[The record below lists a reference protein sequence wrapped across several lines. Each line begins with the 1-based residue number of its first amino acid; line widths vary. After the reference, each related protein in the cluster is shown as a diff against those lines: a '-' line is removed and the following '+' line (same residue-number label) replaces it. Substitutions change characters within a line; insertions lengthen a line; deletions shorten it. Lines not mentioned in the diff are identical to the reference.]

1 MSWTDADVVEEV
13 KPKQQAWTD
22 DDIATPEKK
31 EQPGDRYSGAIL
43 KGVAGLAGLPG
54 DVLTMLGKPFG
65 DLGKPEIAQYL
76 TKDAIVKGIEKLT
89 GTPLYQPETKGQK
102 YFEKAVEGAVSMPG
116 SAATMGMGALS
127 GLGGEFGGNVAG
139 VPGAVLGAALPLVAP
154 AATAHTIGGITD
166 LVKGRTGDIRAGK
179 VLRDAAGVKR
189 AAIEAE
195 MLGKGNDITAAQ
207 AAVGAGSTR
216 WSALGDRAAQQRSEY
231 FKALEDAQELQRLE
245 TLRGVAGGST
255 QTEARQAQDIF
266 KKGINAIRGPE
277 REVALANANTAGR
290 MLPEYVDMLNK
301 KRESMVSA
309 LQDAGKGFA
318 QEGAYRQG
326 IRRLQEGSAPGWSQ
340 AKIGRLTD
348 RVGEQRSYV
357 DDLMT
362 LRNQRKAEG
371 DFIKMQADSLAEHG
385 LKPLKPDAVVSKLDD
400 MLKDPRIGPDDLASR
415 ALRNVRNKFA
425 KWTNEHGVIDAEAVE
440 TIRKRAVNDV
450 IEQKMGSAD
459 PKAKA
464 RRTAE
469 IMGMIKGPIIKAIE
483 DAGGTGYGAYLK
495 NYADDMERLNRQKL
509 GAELLATYKKS
520 PDEFAN
526 IAKGENPDF
535 VKKIMGNE
543 YDVAKALGGR
553 NAAIQKV
560 AAEVERNNR
569 LSDLATAGKA
579 DVANV
584 LSQDASKW
592 RLPMWLNRYVTA
604 ANKGLDIAES
614 ALNAKTMAKVYE
626 AMENPNNALKVL
638 NELPLT
644 ERNKVLK
651 AMVELKNMPKSVR
664 VGQEVTQQ

>member
-22 DDIATPEKK
+22 DDIAAPEKK

-65 DLGKPEIAQYL
+65 DLGKPEIAQYM

-89 GTPLYQPETKGQK
+89 GTPLYQPETAGQR
-102 YFEKAVEGAVSMPG
+102 YFEKAVEGAVSMPR

-127 GLGGEFGGNVAG
+127 GLGGEFGGKVAG
-139 VPGAVLGAALPLVAP
+139 VPGAVLGAALPLFAP

-231 FKALEDAQELQRLE
+231 FKALEDRQVAERAAALAGVKPDLKSAVTARDAASSPMYKQADKAVVKIDAPMMSVFERMPKGTLE
-245 TLRGVAGGST
+245 AAADIARMEGRTFQIGKHIPAHTVETGVLDASGKMGVRNIPT
-255 QTEARQAQDIF
+255 QYPSITGESLHYVKRALSDIANASPSV
-266 KKGINAIRGPE
+266 KGIGRDAQSAA
-277 REVALANANTAGR
+277 REV
-290 MLPEYVDMLNK
+290 
-301 KRESMVSA
+301 
-309 LQDAGKGFA
+309 
-318 QEGAYRQG
+318 
-326 IRRLQEGSAPGWSQ
+326 
-340 AKIGRLTD
+340 
-348 RVGEQRSYV
+348 
-357 DDLMT
+357 
-362 LRNQRKAEG
+362 
-371 DFIKMQADSLAEHG
+371 
-385 LKPLKPDAVVSKLDD
+385 LD
-400 MLKDPRIGPDDLASR
+400 
-415 ALRNVRNKFA
+415 
-425 KWTNEHGVIDAEAVE
+425 
-440 TIRKRAVNDV
+440 
-450 IEQKMGSAD
+450 
-459 PKAKA
+459 
-464 RRTAE
+464 
-469 IMGMIKGPIIKAIE
+469 
-483 DAGGTGYGAYLK
+483 
-495 NYADDMERLNRQKL
+495 
-509 GAELLATYKKS
+509 
-520 PDEFAN
+520 
-526 IAKGENPDF
+526 DF
-535 VKKIMGNE
+535 VKSFEGKVPIYGEAREAFAGASKPVNQAKVIQAME
-543 YDVAKALGGR
+543 DVLTNYKGGERVQPFLNVLGRGETALLKKSTGFPRYESGDL
-553 NAAIQKV
+553 NKV
-560 AAEVERNNR
+560 LTPKQLDAVSKVESELLRDAR

-626 AMENPNNALKVL
+626 AMESPNNALKVL

-664 VGQEVTQQ
+664 VGQEITQE

>member
-22 DDIATPEKK
+22 DDIAAPEKK
-31 EQPGDRYSGAIL
+31 EQPGDRYSSAFI

-54 DVLTMLGKPFG
+54 DALRLLETG
-65 DLGKPEIAQYL
+65 
-76 TKDAIVKGIEKLT
+76 IVKGGELIGLDKVGIQPKRSFKGVTAGKEDIIKAIEQAT
-89 GTPLYQPETKGQK
+89 GTPLYKPETTGER
-102 YFEKAVEGAVSMPG
+102 YFEKAVEGAVSMPMRG
-116 SAATMGMGALS
+116 ATMAMGALS
-127 GLGGEFGGNVAG
+127 GIGGEYGGKVAG
-139 VPGAVLGAALPLVAP
+139 VPGAVLGAALPFVAP

-231 FKALEDAQELQRLE
+231 FKALEDRQ
-245 TLRGVAGGST
+245 VA
-255 QTEARQAQDIF
+255 
-266 KKGINAIRGPE
+266 E
-277 REVALANANTAGR
+277 RAAALAGVKPDLNAATTAREIATKPLYDAARKGLAPVDTTKVLANLDDTLLR
-290 MLPEYVDMLNK
+290 NSGNPELVTALKSIRSGLVDDAGNVITNAERVMSVIDGVKAKLASKDNK
-301 KRESMVSA
+301 FILEKLIDTREGLKNAVPGVSA
-309 LQDAGKGFA
+309 ADAEF
-318 QEGAYRQG
+318 
-326 IRRLQEGSAPGWSQ
+326 RRLSQPVNQ
-340 AKIGRLTD
+340 AKVIQAMEDVLTNYKGGERVQPFLNVLGRGETALLKKSTGFPRYESGDMNKVLTPK
-348 RVGEQRSYV
+348 Q
-357 DDLMT
+357 L
-362 LRNQRKAEG
+362 
-371 DFIKMQADSLAEHG
+371 
-385 LKPLKPDAVVSKLDD
+385 DAVSK
-400 MLKDPRIGPDDLASR
+400 
-415 ALRNVRNKFA
+415 
-425 KWTNEHGVIDAEAVE
+425 VE
-440 TIRKRAVNDV
+440 
-450 IEQKMGSAD
+450 S
-459 PKAKA
+459 
-464 RRTAE
+464 
-469 IMGMIKGPIIKAIE
+469 
-483 DAGGTGYGAYLK
+483 
-495 NYADDMERLNRQKL
+495 
-509 GAELLATYKKS
+509 ELLRDS
-520 PDEFAN
+520 
-526 IAKGENPDF
+526 
-535 VKKIMGNE
+535 
-543 YDVAKALGGR
+543 
-553 NAAIQKV
+553 
-560 AAEVERNNR
+560 R

-626 AMENPNNALKVL
+626 AMENPNKALKVL

>member
-13 KPKQQAWTD
+13 KPQQQAWTD

-89 GTPLYQPETKGQK
+89 GTPLYHPETKGQK
-102 YFEKAVEGAVSMPG
+102 YFEKAVEGAVSMPR
-116 SAATMGMGALS
+116 SAATMGIGALS
-127 GLGGEFGGNVAG
+127 GLGGEYGGEVAG
-139 VPGAVLGAALPLVAP
+139 VPGAVLGAALPLFAP

-231 FKALEDAQELQRLE
+231 FKALEDRQ
-245 TLRGVAGGST
+245 VA
-255 QTEARQAQDIF
+255 
-266 KKGINAIRGPE
+266 E
-277 REVALANANTAGR
+277 RAAALAGVKPDLKAATTARETATKPLYDAARKGLAPVDTTNVLANLDDTLLRNSGNTELVTALKSIRAGLVDDTGNVITNAERVMSVIDGVKAK
-290 MLPEYVDMLNK
+290 LASKDNK
-301 KRESMVSA
+301 FILEKLIDTREGLKNAVPGVSA
-309 LQDAGKGFA
+309 ADAEF
-318 QEGAYRQG
+318 
-326 IRRLQEGSAPGWSQ
+326 RRLSQPVNQ
-340 AKIGRLTD
+340 AKVIQAMEDVLTNYKGGERVQPFLNVLGRGETALLKKSTGFPRYESGDMNKILTPKQL
-348 RVGEQRSYV
+348 E
-357 DDLMT
+357 
-362 LRNQRKAEG
+362 A
-371 DFIKMQADSLAEHG
+371 
-385 LKPLKPDAVVSKLDD
+385 VSK
-400 MLKDPRIGPDDLASR
+400 
-415 ALRNVRNKFA
+415 
-425 KWTNEHGVIDAEAVE
+425 VE
-440 TIRKRAVNDV
+440 
-450 IEQKMGSAD
+450 S
-459 PKAKA
+459 
-464 RRTAE
+464 
-469 IMGMIKGPIIKAIE
+469 
-483 DAGGTGYGAYLK
+483 
-495 NYADDMERLNRQKL
+495 
-509 GAELLATYKKS
+509 ELLRDA
-520 PDEFAN
+520 
-526 IAKGENPDF
+526 
-535 VKKIMGNE
+535 
-543 YDVAKALGGR
+543 
-553 NAAIQKV
+553 
-560 AAEVERNNR
+560 R

-664 VGQEVTQQ
+664 VGQEITQE